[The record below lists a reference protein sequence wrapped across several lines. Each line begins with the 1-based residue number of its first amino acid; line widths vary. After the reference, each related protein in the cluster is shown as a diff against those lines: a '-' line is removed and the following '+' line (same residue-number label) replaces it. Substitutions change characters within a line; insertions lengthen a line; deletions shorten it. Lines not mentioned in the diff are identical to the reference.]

1 VGRRVTQNRNSN
13 VEQIAQFLEGHYA
26 LTIERIEPAPRGW
39 VGETYYVAAGARG
52 RVFVKV
58 YRKGLLPP
66 NALAALPVLA
76 ELHRRGMSQI
86 TYPIASSTGALH
98 EPLGDDVVVVLNYID
113 AAHTD
118 FFVPRQ
124 LGDLGDLIARL
135 HDLTAQIETPVVAEP
150 FQPYYGDELWR
161 TFSRARGEPGSDD
174 LRIGLQRFLA
184 ERSEELA
191 HHWESFA
198 EVARRCRE
206 AQFELVIT
214 HGDAPWNVLKDDAG
228 TIHLI
233 DWDGLLLAPLERDTW
248 FFTDKPEFMRA
259 YSARR
264 GERTPNALA
273 TTFYLYD
280 RYFEELL
287 GFSNAILDEGTPEH
301 RSAALGFIVGEWM
314 SGLRSQI
321 RALPESSMASP
332 S

>member
-1 VGRRVTQNRNSN
+1 
-13 VEQIAQFLEGHYA
+13 
-26 LTIERIEPAPRGW
+26 
-39 VGETYYVAAGARG
+39 
-52 RVFVKV
+52 V
-58 YRKGLLPP
+58 YRKGFLPP
-66 NALAALPVLA
+66 HALAALPVLA

-86 TYPIASSTGALH
+86 TYPIASSSGALH

-113 AAHTD
+113 AAQAD

-124 LGDLGDLIARL
+124 LSDLGDLIARL
-135 HDLTAQIETPVVAEP
+135 HDLTAQLATPAVREP
-150 FQPYYGDELWR
+150 FEPYYGDELWR
-161 TFSRARGEPGSDD
+161 TFSRARRERGSDD
-174 LRIGLQRFLA
+174 LRIGLQRFLT

-191 HHWESFA
+191 RHWEHFA

-214 HGDAPWNVLKDDAG
+214 HGDAPWNVLKDDNG

-248 FFTDKPEFMRA
+248 FFTDKPEFIRA

-264 GERTPNALA
+264 GDRAPNALA
-273 TTFYLYD
+273 NTFYLYD

-301 RSAALGFIVGEWM
+301 RSAALAFIDGEWM
-314 SGLRSQI
+314 SGLRAQI
-321 RALPESSMASP
+321 RSLPESPSAASGG
-332 S
+332 